1 MDEAERLCDR
11 VAVVDHGKIIA
22 LDTPRGLV
30 VRYDPLEKVVF
41 SVPDQDVEW
50 LLGVPG
56 ARSVTRRGPRVVVEG
71 TGPLVAYVGAAL
83 VERGL
88 APDDL
93 RVIEPSLEDVFLTLT
108 GHLVDD

>member
-11 VAVVDHGKIIA
+11 VAVVDKGSIIA

-30 VRYDPLEKVVF
+30 VSYDPLEQVVF
-41 SVPDQDVEW
+41 SCDLPDVEW
-50 LLGVPG
+50 LKGVPG
-56 ARSVTRRGPRVVVEG
+56 ACNVTRRGARVVVEG
-71 TGPLVAYVGAAL
+71 TGPLLAHVGAAL
-83 VERGL
+83 VARDL

-108 GHLVDD
+108 GHLVED